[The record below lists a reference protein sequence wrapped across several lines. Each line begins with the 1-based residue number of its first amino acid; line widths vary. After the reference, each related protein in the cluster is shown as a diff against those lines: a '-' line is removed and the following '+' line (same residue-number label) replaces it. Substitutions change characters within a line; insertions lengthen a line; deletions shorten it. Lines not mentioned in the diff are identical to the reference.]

1 MDELRR
7 IDLNLLLS
15 LHALLT
21 EQHVTRAAHRL
32 HKSQPAVSHALAHL
46 RQVFNDPLLI
56 RRGARLEPTALALQL
71 QRPLE
76 QALLQLNGLLDAGGF
91 DPASEQREFRL
102 AMSDYGA
109 QIVLPPL
116 MRSLRRQAP
125 GIFLA
130 VSQASREGMLAQ
142 LQDGET
148 DVALGVF
155 SEIPADLQAQTLFEE
170 HLICI
175 ADRASLATP
184 SGPGLEEW
192 LQRPHVLVSMRPG
205 GESEVDNVL
214 GRMGLKRQIALSLP
228 HWSAAAQVLAG
239 TDLIL
244 TVSSRSA
251 EPLREHPQLVFFQPP
266 LPIPSVLFQQVWH
279 SRRQADP
286 AHAWLRGQLMACCQS
301 EA

>member
-7 IDLNLLLS
+7 IDLNLMLS

-56 RRGARLEPTALALQL
+56 RRGSRLELTAMALQL

-76 QALLQLNGLLDAGGF
+76 QALQQLNALLDTGGF
-91 DPASEQREFRL
+91 DPVSEQREFRL

-116 MRSLRRQAP
+116 MRRLRQQAP
-125 GIFLA
+125 GIRLA
-130 VSQASREGMLAQ
+130 VSQASREAMLAQ
-142 LQDGET
+142 LSDGEI
-148 DVALGVF
+148 DLAFGVF
-155 SEIPADLQAQTLFEE
+155 SEMAASLQAQTLFDE

-175 ADRASLATP
+175 ADQASL
-184 SGPGLEEW
+184 SGGQPPGLDEW
-192 LQRPHVLVSMRPG
+192 LQRPHVLLAMRPG
-205 GESEVDNVL
+205 GESEVDKAL
-214 GRMGLKRQIALSLP
+214 SQHGLHRQIVLSLP
-228 HWSAAAQVLAG
+228 HWSAAAQVLEG

-251 EPLREHPQLVFFQPP
+251 EHLRDQARLVFFQPP
-266 LPIPSVLFQQVWH
+266 LPIPPVLFQQVWH
-279 SRRQADP
+279 RRRHTDP
-286 AHAWLRGQLMACCQS
+286 AHAWLRQQVMQCCQT
-301 EA
+301 

>member
-7 IDLNLLLS
+7 IDLNLMLS

-21 EQHVTRAAHRL
+21 EQHVTRAALRL

-56 RRGARLEPTALALQL
+56 RRGSRLELTALALQL

-76 QALLQLNGLLDAGGF
+76 QALQQLNGLLDTGGF

-116 MRSLRRQAP
+116 LRCLRREAP
-125 GIFLA
+125 GIRLA
-130 VSQASREGMLAQ
+130 VSQASREAMLAQ
-142 LQDGET
+142 LRDGEI
-148 DVALGVF
+148 DLALGVF
-155 SEIPADLQAQTLFEE
+155 SEIPASLQAQTLFEE

-175 ADRASLATP
+175 ADRASLAKGQAP
-184 SGPGLEEW
+184 ALEEW
-192 LQRPHVLVSMRPG
+192 LQRPHVLLAMRPG

-214 GRMGLKRQIALSLP
+214 DRRGLKRQIVLSLP

-251 EPLREHPQLVFFQPP
+251 EHLREQAELVFFQPP
-266 LPIPSVLFQQVWH
+266 LPVPSVSFQQVWH
-279 SRRQADP
+279 SRRHLDP
-286 AHAWLRGQLMACCQS
+286 AHAWLRQQLMQCC
-301 EA
+301 

>member
-76 QALLQLNGLLDAGGF
+76 QALQQLNGLLDAGGF

-116 MRSLRRQAP
+116 MRVLRQQAP
-125 GIFLA
+125 GIHLA
-130 VSQASREGMLAQ
+130 VSQGSREAMLAQ
-142 LQDGET
+142 LSDGEL

-155 SEIPADLQAQTLFEE
+155 SDIPAGLQAQTLFEE

-175 ADRASLATP
+175 ADRASLSTP
-184 SGPGLEEW
+184 AGPDLDEW
-192 LQRPHVLVSMRPG
+192 LQHPHVLVSMRPG

-214 GRMGLKRQIALSLP
+214 NRRGLKRQIALSLP

-251 EPLREHPQLVFFQPP
+251 EPLREHPELVFFKPP

-279 SRRQADP
+279 SRRHADP
-286 AHAWLRGQLMACCQS
+286 AHVWLRQHLMDCCQS
-301 EA
+301 

>member
-7 IDLNLLLS
+7 IDLNLMLS

-46 RQVFNDPLLI
+46 RQIFNDPLLI
-56 RRGARLEPTALALQL
+56 RRGSQLEPTALALQL

-91 DPASEQREFRL
+91 EPASEQREFRL

-116 MRSLRRQAP
+116 MRILRRDAP
-125 GIFLA
+125 GIRLA
-130 VSQASREGMLAQ
+130 VSQASREAMLMQ
-142 LQDGET
+142 LHDGEI
-148 DVALGVF
+148 DLALGVF
-155 SEIPADLQAQTLFEE
+155 SDITSGLQAQTLFEE

-175 ADRASLATP
+175 ADRRSLGASGT
-184 SGPGLEEW
+184 LEQAQW
-192 LQRPHVLVSMRPG
+192 LQRPHVLVAMRPG

-214 GRMGLKRQIALSLP
+214 GRLGLRRQIALSLP

-251 EPLREHPQLVFFQPP
+251 EPLRENAELVFFQPP

-279 SRRQADP
+279 SRRHADP
-286 AHAWLRGQLMACCQS
+286 AHAWLREQLMQCCQ
-301 EA
+301 A

>member
-1 MDELRR
+1 M
-7 IDLNLLLS
+7 
-15 LHALLT
+15 
-21 EQHVTRAAHRL
+21 HR
-32 HKSQPAVSHALAHL
+32 
-46 RQVFNDPLLI
+46 
-56 RRGARLEPTALALQL
+56 ARLEPTALALQL

-76 QALLQLNGLLDAGGF
+76 QALQQLNGLLDAGGF

-116 MRSLRRQAP
+116 MRVLRQQAP
-125 GIFLA
+125 GIHLA
-130 VSQASREGMLAQ
+130 VSQGSREAMLAQ
-142 LQDGET
+142 LSDGEL

-155 SEIPADLQAQTLFEE
+155 SDIPAGLQAQTLFEE

-175 ADRASLATP
+175 ADRTSLSTP
-184 SGPGLEEW
+184 AGPDLQEW

-214 GRMGLKRQIALSLP
+214 SRKGLKRQIALSLP
-228 HWSAAAQVLAG
+228 HWSAAAQVLVG

-251 EPLREHPQLVFFQPP
+251 EPLREHPELVFFKPP
-266 LPIPSVLFQQVWH
+266 LPIPSFLFQQVWH
-279 SRRQADP
+279 SRRHADP
-286 AHAWLRGQLMACCQS
+286 AHVWLRQQLMDCCQS
-301 EA
+301 